1 MMHVPFKEAWH
12 AYVMVVY
19 NVVCFFPVALL
30 LDSSG
35 YVAIVRIRSTMLVR
49 LLLGLVLLP
58 CGISGK
64 MAITLD
70 ITSIFAC

>member
-1 MMHVPFKEAWH
+1 MVFVY
-12 AYVMVVY
+12 YVV
-19 NVVCFFPVALL
+19 FFFLVLL
-30 LDSSG
+30 LRVSSDN
-35 YVAIVRIRSTMLVR
+35 VEFVRIRSTSSVC
-49 LLLGLVLLP
+49 LLHELVLLP

>member
-1 MMHVPFKEAWH
+1 
-12 AYVMVVY
+12 MVVY
-19 NVVCFFPVALL
+19 YVVCFFPVALL

-35 YVAIVRIRSTMLVR
+35 NVAFVRIHSTTSVC
-49 LLLGLVLLP
+49 LLQGLVLLP

-64 MAITLD
+64 LTSTLD